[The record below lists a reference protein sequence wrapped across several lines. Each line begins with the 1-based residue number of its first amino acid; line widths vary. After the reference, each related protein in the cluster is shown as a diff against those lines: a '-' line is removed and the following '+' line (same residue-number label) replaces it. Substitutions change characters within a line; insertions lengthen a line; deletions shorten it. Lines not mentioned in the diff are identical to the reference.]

1 MQIAYDIANLPTR
14 ENPARGNHFNV
25 SDGDQTISYGSKIL
39 VAGNDVTMHSF
50 VQEYAKTAVS
60 LTDTK
65 NNFFKRHSQVYL
77 IPSGFNSI
85 ANFLAS
91 REPLYRQ
98 NIFQFFS
105 GMNEAYT
112 KLVKAKGLI

>member
-1 MQIAYDIANLPTR
+1 MQIAYDIARL
-14 ENPARGNHFNV
+14 PAREAPARANHFNV
-25 SDGDQTISYGSKIL
+25 GSDQTLGYGSKVL
-39 VAGNDVTMHSF
+39 VAGNDTTLHSF
-50 VQEYAKTAVS
+50 VQEYTRAAIS

-65 NNFFKRHSQVYL
+65 NNHFKRQSQVYL
-77 IPSGFNSI
+77 IPPGYNSI

-98 NIFQFFS
+98 NVFQFFS

-112 KLVKAKGLI
+112 SLVKAKGLI